1 SSGLSAREWMPKAKE
16 AAQRALE
23 IDEALAEAHA
33 ALGYIRY
40 RYDWDWFGAEKEFKR
55 ANELNPHYASAH
67 HWYSML
73 LASIRRP
80 DEAFEEIQH
89 AQETEPLSLIVNA
102 DVAWQMYSRGQY
114 DRAIE
119 QLLKTL
125 EMDQNFMVAHYYLG
139 QVYERTGRHQEA
151 VT

>member
-1 SSGLSAREWMPKAKE
+1 
-16 AAQRALE
+16 
-23 IDEALAEAHA
+23 
-33 ALGYIRY
+33 
-40 RYDWDWFGAEKEFKR
+40 
-55 ANELNPHYASAH
+55 
-67 HWYSML
+67 ML
-73 LASIRRP
+73 LASLGRP

-119 QLLKTL
+119 QLRKTL

-151 VT
+151 VTEYLKWRALRGDSPETVSMLKRAYAISGFRGFF